1 MLQKIRKALFH
12 PKKFFQDSQW
22 FATPLFSSFAPKS
35 NLFIIS
41 TFAQLN
47 QAHSLTKM
55 QKLKNNL
62 LVILYTTQNMKMP
75 KLIQKSVD
83 KELFSVTYMFELPR
97 KPGIVSPK
105 KFLYIQ
111 RGYKKLLKTIQPA
124 HLYVMSFAGHY
135 SSLLSLAKKMNI
147 TTHLVEEGTAT
158 YVPLLESFTY
168 KPTKFE
174 QRFVGNNLHQKGYFD
189 KFDILHVAF
198 PEYAKKIFNAN
209 EYHRFFAHSGG
220 ISTSQSIAKIQDKY
234 RISQNDYIFVSQR
247 YPVSDEVY
255 YKTIVETLNQMSLR
269 IEGKIFIK
277 LHPKEMENKNI
288 MSLFLNMVTINPR
301 LVVIN
306 EPPFLIDPL
315 IYLTTPKGI
324 IGLTSTSIV
333 YTPLLSPTTQCL
345 SIGQIVIDSIHHTA
359 QQENTALI
367 EEHLEIVKQFDFI
380 KILSSIEDGIDTNSF
395 KTEETLE
402 MLLKSAE
409 YAYKNKNF
417 YQAIFYWQL
426 ASNNDLSV
434 LGYKSLWYYNALNKV
449 KQNYKMKYLEIN
461 YIERI
466 SLYFNDKD
474 KMIWQN
480 IKNDFFKYSLC
491 NQ

>member
-158 YVPLLESFTY
+158 YAPLLESFTY

-434 LGYKSLWYYNALNKV
+434 
-449 KQNYKMKYLEIN
+449 
-461 YIERI
+461 
-466 SLYFNDKD
+466 
-474 KMIWQN
+474 
-480 IKNDFFKYSLC
+480 
-491 NQ
+491 

>member
-158 YVPLLESFTY
+158 YAPLLE
-168 KPTKFE
+168 
-174 QRFVGNNLHQKGYFD
+174 
-189 KFDILHVAF
+189 
-198 PEYAKKIFNAN
+198 
-209 EYHRFFAHSGG
+209 
-220 ISTSQSIAKIQDKY
+220 
-234 RISQNDYIFVSQR
+234 
-247 YPVSDEVY
+247 
-255 YKTIVETLNQMSLR
+255 
-269 IEGKIFIK
+269 
-277 LHPKEMENKNI
+277 
-288 MSLFLNMVTINPR
+288 
-301 LVVIN
+301 
-306 EPPFLIDPL
+306 
-315 IYLTTPKGI
+315 
-324 IGLTSTSIV
+324 
-333 YTPLLSPTTQCL
+333 
-345 SIGQIVIDSIHHTA
+345 
-359 QQENTALI
+359 
-367 EEHLEIVKQFDFI
+367 
-380 KILSSIEDGIDTNSF
+380 
-395 KTEETLE
+395 
-402 MLLKSAE
+402 
-409 YAYKNKNF
+409 
-417 YQAIFYWQL
+417 
-426 ASNNDLSV
+426 
-434 LGYKSLWYYNALNKV
+434 
-449 KQNYKMKYLEIN
+449 
-461 YIERI
+461 
-466 SLYFNDKD
+466 
-474 KMIWQN
+474 
-480 IKNDFFKYSLC
+480 
-491 NQ
+491 